1 MSSFLAIGG
10 VSATLQTLLRDRM
23 EVPPGMVRSDITI
36 SIGLPPS
43 DEAGAEPT
51 RVNLFLY
58 RVTENG
64 SLKNQMIPGQGHP
77 SEYGHPPLSL
87 VLHYLLSAYGS
98 TDDNGVTNETRA
110 HFLLG
115 SAMRVLHDHPVVTE
129 ALATIQPLPG
139 QTILH
144 ESLRGEFEQIK
155 LVLDPISLEDQAKV
169 WTALTR
175 PYRLSAAY
183 TVSVVQIESL
193 RLKRLASPVLTRQI
207 HMAVSRRPEISATYR
222 RPVAA
227 GEPIG
232 DARAQVLQEL
242 VMEGENFRAV
252 QVWVKLGGLEPIG
265 VQPISDREIR
275 IVVPDDTYPIDTDHI
290 AIRPIPPADR
300 LRPGAQTVEVQTRRP
315 TEVIAGGLDLGTLL
329 LDDRRLVSNQ
339 GVFMLAPEING
350 VAPAAGNTAALLTV
364 NGRRLY
370 QPPEKS
376 VVIVGDVSIPVREPR
391 GTDPWAAPTDTSVQV
406 PLTALTQTTP
416 PVPPN
421 TYPVRVMV
429 NGALSMGTVPF
440 TLT

>member
-23 EVPPGMVRSDITI
+23 EVPPGMVRSDVTV
-36 SIGLPPS
+36 SVGLPPV
-43 DEAGAEPT
+43 DDAGAEPT

-98 TDDNGVTNETRA
+98 SDDNGVMNETRA

-129 ALATIQPLPG
+129 ALLTGNLPPPR
-139 QTILH
+139 TILH

-155 LVLDPISLEDQAKV
+155 LVLDPISLEDLAKV

-183 TVSVVQIESL
+183 TVSVVQIESQ
-193 RLKRLASPVLTRQI
+193 RLKRLASPVLTRRL

-222 RPVAA
+222 RPIAP

-232 DARAQVLQEL
+232 DPRVQVLQEL
-242 VMEGENFRAV
+242 VIEGENFRAL

-265 VQPISDREIR
+265 VQPLSDREIR
-275 IVVPDDTYPIDTDHI
+275 IVVPDTAYPIDADHP
-290 AIRPIPPADR
+290 APRPIPAQDQ
-300 LRPGAQTVEVQTRRP
+300 LRPGAQAVEVQTRRP
-315 TEVIAGGLDLGTLL
+315 TEVIQGGLDLGTLV

-339 GVFMLAPEING
+339 GVFMLVPEITG
-350 VAPAAGNTAALLTV
+350 VAPIAGNTSALLTV

-370 QPPEKS
+370 QAGQKS

-391 GTDPWAAPTDTSVQV
+391 AGETFAAPTDTSVEV
-406 PLTALTQTTP
+406 PLTALEQTTP
-416 PVPPN
+416 PMPPN

-429 NGALSMGTVPF
+429 NGALSIGTVPF